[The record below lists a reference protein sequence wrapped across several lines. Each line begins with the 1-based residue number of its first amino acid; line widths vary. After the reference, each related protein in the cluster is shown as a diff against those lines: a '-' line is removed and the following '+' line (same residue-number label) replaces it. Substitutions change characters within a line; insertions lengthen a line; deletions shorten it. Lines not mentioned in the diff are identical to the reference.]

1 MADITSYFDSLI
13 SNNVSILICENFFF
27 NDLGACV
34 DMRDTVK
41 NQLNIVTEV
50 GFIEQYFVSIYHLP
64 EEKFVLG
71 EWLVVDL

>member
-1 MADITSYFDSLI
+1 MF
-13 SNNVSILICENFFF
+13 
-27 NDLGACV
+27 
-34 DMRDTVK
+34 DTVK

-50 GFIEQYFVSIYHLP
+50 GFIEQYFVSIDHLP